1 MLVDLIY
8 RSRVLM
14 PRGAREPGGGA
25 GAGDYEGGARPW
37 RRKAEGAE
45 LAGAAVP
52 RVKGRARARVRPSS
66 PTNFPNPQGDPFPS
80 FHQLP
85 PSFFSR
91 EGSFPPA
98 KSILFFF
105 RPCFLEGRARFLPPL
120 VNLQKTPPFPPNH
133 GTPRASAPGAPA
145 GAGAPRL
152 GRGALGR
159 PPRHGELLPYLLG
172 PGRAPLAPWG
182 PIRPPLSCARAR
194 ADSL

>member
-25 GAGDYEGGARPW
+25 GAGDYEGGRGLGGG
-37 RRKAEGAE
+37 RQKAPNSRAPACRESK
-45 LAGAAVP
+45 AV
-52 RVKGRARARVRPSS
+52 RARASAPPPQ
-66 PTNFPNPQGDPFPS
+66 PTFPTPKATPFLLS
-80 FHQLP
+80 ILP